1 MREQIPSFQGETPM
15 TLLVLGMLLFA
26 VVHFIPSLMPAIK
39 SGTIERLGEGPYKGI
54 FSLLLLVAFAL
65 IIFGWRSEVPVA
77 IYTPPVELHNF
88 ALALLGVAFL
98 LMVVS
103 ARNSRL
109 RRLIRHPQLTGVAL
123 WGFAHLLLNGDNR
136 SVVLFGGMAAWA
148 LFEMIAI
155 NRRQGVWIKAEPPSW
170 GAEVVTIGVAAI
182 TVAVVV
188 YIHPWLSG
196 VPVW

>member
-1 MREQIPSFQGETPM
+1 M
-15 TLLVLGMLLFA
+15 TLLVLGILLFA
-26 VVHFIPSLMPAIK
+26 AVHFIPSLAPALKASVI
-39 SGTIERLGEGPYKGI
+39 GRLGEGPNKGL
-54 FSLLLLVAFAL
+54 FSLLLLGAFAL
-65 IIFGWRSEVPVA
+65 IIFGWRSAVPVS
-77 IYTPPVELHNF
+77 IYVPPAGLHTF
-88 ALALLGVAFL
+88 ALGLLGVAFL

-136 SVVLFGGMAAWA
+136 SLVLFGGMAAWA
-148 LFEMIAI
+148 LIEILAI
-155 NRRQGVWIKAEPPSW
+155 NRRQGVWIQAEAPSW
-170 GAEVVTIGVAAI
+170 GAEVVTVGVAAI